1 MSGSKKSEENN
12 KMFNINLI
20 QRKSDFFMK
29 SKISNVI
36 FHFTIVH
43 TSQQQL
49 SKVFPYVRSNE
60 EKYYEEDS
68 DGNE

>member
-1 MSGSKKSEENN
+1 
-12 KMFNINLI
+12 MFNINLI

-29 SKISNVI
+29 SKISNVN
-36 FHFTIVH
+36 FHFTIAR

-49 SKVFPYVRSNE
+49 SKVCPYVRSHEQKYDE
-60 EKYYEEDS
+60 EYS

>member
-36 FHFTIVH
+36 FYFTIVR

-49 SKVFPYVRSNE
+49 SKVCPYVRSNE
-60 EKYYEEDS
+60 KKYYEEDS